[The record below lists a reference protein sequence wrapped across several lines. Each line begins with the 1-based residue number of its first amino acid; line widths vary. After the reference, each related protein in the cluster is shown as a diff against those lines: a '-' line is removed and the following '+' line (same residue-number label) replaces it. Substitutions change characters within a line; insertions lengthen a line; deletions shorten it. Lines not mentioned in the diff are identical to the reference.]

1 MRAGP
6 PARWAQAV
14 EARRATSPGTRAS
27 TARRDTAPPCPSPTR
42 IMTPPRSGAPS
53 WWPPAAYPIP
63 RACPRHGLGYTVPQP
78 SSPGG
83 DTHMKMKR
91 AATTLAVS
99 LVIALIVAA
108 CASMSG
114 GGPDLVARGLQAQG
128 GADALTAVKTV
139 SQRATVRYWEPEQSA
154 VAGGDM
160 RFANESTLVMD
171 TDVSGRATRMDWVRR
186 YEYPSPRSYTFS
198 EIVTAEAGYV
208 AGIDSSG
215 RNKQSM
221 DSNPPAHSM
230 SGLRLAAAQRE
241 LLRTSPVLLLE
252 MSKNPDRVA
261 ATGDVTYDLVLADW
275 QVVEGVRVAT
285 SQKYELNGR
294 TVVDARITE
303 VKINAPVAAD

>member
-114 GGPDLVARGLQAQG
+114 GGPDLVARRLQAQG
-128 GADALTAVKTV
+128 RADALTAVKTV
-139 SQRATVRYWEPEQSA
+139 SQRAAQRYLEAEQSA
-154 VAGGDM
+154 VAGGDI
-160 RFANESTLVMD
+160 RSANQPPPAMY
-171 TDVSGRATRMDWVRR
+171 TDVTR
-186 YEYPSPRSYTFS
+186 
-198 EIVTAEAGYV
+198 
-208 AGIDSSG
+208 
-215 RNKQSM
+215 
-221 DSNPPAHSM
+221 PA
-230 SGLRLAAAQRE
+230 
-241 LLRTSPVLLLE
+241 
-252 MSKNPDRVA
+252 
-261 ATGDVTYDLVLADW
+261 
-275 QVVEGVRVAT
+275 
-285 SQKYELNGR
+285 
-294 TVVDARITE
+294 
-303 VKINAPVAAD
+303 